1 MLLRFDPF
9 RELDRL
15 ATTAIDR
22 PRPLPLDAFQEGDHF
37 IVQID
42 MPGIDPEAIDITV
55 EKNVLTVKAERRN
68 PRTERELVV
77 GERSWGTFTR
87 QLFLGDT
94 LDPDRLEAHYDRG
107 VLTLSLPVAESA
119 KPRKVNVTEAVTEG
133 AGQGSIEAHAS

>member
-15 ATTAIDR
+15 AATTVER
-22 PRPLPLDAFQEGDHF
+22 RHPLPLDAFREGDHF

-42 MPGIDPEAIDITV
+42 APGIDPEAIDITV
-55 EKNVLTVKAERRN
+55 EKSVLTVTAERRN
-68 PRTERELVV
+68 TLTDRELVV
-77 GERSWGTFTR
+77 GERTWGTFAR

-94 LDPDRLEAHYDRG
+94 LDADRLEAHYDRG

-119 KPRKVNVTEAVTEG
+119 KPRKIAVSEAVTHE
-133 AGQGSIEAHAS
+133 SIEAHAS